1 MAQILMLALILI
13 DLAIKISLN
22 KLQST
27 LGNSMNHISAETH
40 SAPIEPGKG
49 QMAMEGSHS
58 PKGEMIVKGVA
69 TAVAASTI
77 IQTGKGVM
85 TTLAKH
91 PLVMFSLGIAAGF
104 LVHKYRKEIIS
115 ITSKTAEQSKDFVL
129 RQKENL
135 RDLIAEAQEDTEEGG
150 ALE

>member
-1 MAQILMLALILI
+1 
-13 DLAIKISLN
+13 
-22 KLQST
+22 
-27 LGNSMNHISAETH
+27 MNHMVAGTH
-40 SAPIEPGKG
+40 STPIASAKG
-49 QMAMEGSHS
+49 QITTEGSHS
-58 PKGEMIVKGVA
+58 SKGELVAKGVA

-91 PLVMFSLGIAAGF
+91 PLIMFGLGIATGF

-115 ITSKTAEQSKDFVL
+115 ISSKTAEQSKDFVL

-135 RDLIAEAQEDTEEGG
+135 KDLLAEAQEGAEEEG
-150 ALE
+150 ASK